1 MDKAATLEHIQ
12 KRQRQWADGRGI
24 QYNQANGPVLNL
36 ADNLFSA
43 LNPATASEFKAA
55 DGSELG
61 TAGSATTMSS
71 LHSSSALVCNVFDY
85 WRGRELA
92 PLLRACGIQDSL
104 DDLRFEQR
112 FPTGLR
118 GKPPNLDLLLSRN
131 GKSPATAIEGKFTEP
146 FQPRDH
152 GGFSFSYFR
161 SKGLWAGLER
171 CRALAEAVN
180 AQPDFHYLDVAQLL
194 KHFLGLHRKF
204 TADGFGLL
212 YLWYDV
218 PGSAAAN
225 EHRSEVERFSQA
237 ISPEVRFRSMT
248 YQALFK
254 SLVPCVQ
261 GTSYAA
267 YLRSRY
273 FPEASRAS

>member
-61 TAGSATTMSS
+61 TAGSATKMSS

-161 SKGLWAGLER
+161 SKGLW
-171 CRALAEAVN
+171 RALSGAGHWLRPSTLN
-180 AQPDFHYLDVAQLL
+180 P
-194 KHFLGLHRKF
+194 
-204 TADGFGLL
+204 
-212 YLWYDV
+212 
-218 PGSAAAN
+218 
-225 EHRSEVERFSQA
+225 
-237 ISPEVRFRSMT
+237 IST
-248 YQALFK
+248 TLAL
-254 SLVPCVQ
+254 P
-261 GTSYAA
+261 SY
-267 YLRSRY
+267 
-273 FPEASRAS
+273 